1 MKRYISASKW
11 NNDWRYDIP
20 GEVRSRLA
28 DCNNTWNDIK
38 VMGRAMKVANPDRS
52 AEDCAE
58 RILDWVLDWN
68 NQFDQLDPTEAQYKE
83 LIKYIEG

>member
-20 GEVRSRLA
+20 GDVRSRLA
-28 DCNNTWNDIK
+28 DCKNTWNDIK

>member
-20 GEVRSRLA
+20 GDVRSRLA

-38 VMGRAMKVANPDRS
+38 Q
-52 AEDCAE
+52 
-58 RILDWVLDWN
+58 RIVPRE
-68 NQFDQLDPTEAQYKE
+68 FSTGY
-83 LIKYIEG
+83 LIGIISLISSIPPMHNTKNS